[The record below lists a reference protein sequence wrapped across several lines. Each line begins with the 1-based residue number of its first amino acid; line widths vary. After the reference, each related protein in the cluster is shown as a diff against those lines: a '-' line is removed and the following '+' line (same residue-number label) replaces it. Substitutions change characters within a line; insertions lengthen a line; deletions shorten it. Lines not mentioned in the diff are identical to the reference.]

1 MAVIETEALTKR
13 FGALVAVADL
23 DLTVE
28 QGEVFGFLGPNGAGK
43 TTTTRLLLDALR
55 PTSGSVRVLGGTGR
69 DPAVRDRIGVLPAD
83 LHFDPRLTGHELFA
97 YLGRLRGADA
107 AAEVAALCD
116 RFSLDPGRRID
127 ELSTGNRRKVGIV
140 AAFAHRPEL
149 LVLDE
154 PTSGLDPLMQEAF
167 HDLVRE
173 RHADGATV
181 FLSSHLLPEVQ
192 EMADRVG
199 LIREGRLL
207 DVDSVADLLHQRLQ
221 HLEIELPEPVGPDA
235 FDGVA
240 GVAGVEINGTVVA
253 LEVEGAVHPVLARAA
268 ELRAERITSHQPD
281 LEDVFL
287 ARYRHAAEEDGAA
300 VAGEA
305 PNDEAGAP

>member
-69 DPAVRDRIGVLPAD
+69 DPAIRDRIGVLPAD

-97 YLGRLRGADA
+97 YLGRLRGADGG
-107 AAEVAALCD
+107 AEVTALCE

-149 LVLDE
+149 LILDE

-207 DVDSVADLLHQRLQ
+207 DVDTVADLLHQRLQ
-221 HLEIELPEPVGPDA
+221 HLELELPESVGADTFA
-235 FDGVA
+235 GVP
-240 GVAGVEINGTVVA
+240 GVAGVEINGAVVV
-253 LEVEGAVHPVLARAA
+253 LEVEGPVHPVLARAA

-287 ARYRHAAEEDGAA
+287 ARYRHAAEEGGEDAA
-300 VAGEA
+300 GGG
-305 PNDEAGAP
+305 GAP